1 MITRKIAEAIQ
12 NSIVFYPI
20 IALTGPRQSGKT
32 TLLKHMFPGYRYVSL
47 ENPDNLE
54 FAQND
59 PNGFLSLYDKMV
71 IFDEVQRAPTLFS
84 YLKTLV
90 DASKIMGQFI
100 LSGSQ
105 NFNLMQKIGQ
115 SLAGRVA
122 LFKLLPFD
130 FGELKEADLLPE
142 DYPELLLRGGYPAL
156 FDQPIPT
163 TNFYGNYVETYV
175 ERDVSDLL
183 NIRDLGQFKLFLRL
197 CAARAGQILN
207 ITELS
212 KDAGI
217 SIPTLKSWL
226 SILESSYLVYRLP
239 PYFENF
245 GKRLIKSAK
254 IYFYDTGLLCFLLN
268 IRDEEAILLS
278 KQKGALFENFIINE
292 YLKQNFHQNLYRDFY
307 FWRDSNGLEID
318 LMFYNSPSKFD
329 VVEIKSTKTVLPKLF
344 KNLDVFERW
353 SGGKVNQKILVYGGT
368 ETQNR
373 THHLVCAWNDVKID
387 FSGNPI
393 REKY

>member
-1 MITRKIAEAIQ
+1 MIARKITEAIQ
-12 NSIVFYPI
+12 NSIAFYPI

-32 TLLKHMFPGYRYVSL
+32 TLLKYMFPGYRYVSL
-47 ENPDNLE
+47 ENPDNLA

-84 YLKTLV
+84 YLQTLV
-90 DASKIMGQFI
+90 DASKIMGQFV

-130 FGELKEADLLPE
+130 FGELKKADLLPE
-142 DYPELLLRGGYPAL
+142 NYPELLLRGGYPAL
-156 FDQPIPT
+156 FDRPIPT

-197 CAARAGQILN
+197 CAARVGQILN

-226 SILESSYLVYRLP
+226 SILESSYLVYRLQ

-245 GKRLIKSAK
+245 GKRLIKSPK

-278 KQKGALFENFIINE
+278 EQKDALFENFIIND

-318 LMFYNSPSKFD
+318 LMFHNSPSKFD

-344 KNLDVFERW
+344 KNLDEFEKW

-368 ETQNR
+368 QTQNR
-373 THHLVCAWNDVKID
+373 THYLVCAWNDVKID
-387 FSGNPI
+387 FI
-393 REKY
+393 